1 MSKILSVKTAPNQK
15 AILTIEVSEKELL
28 WLKGNIEKIHIF
40 SENNLENIA
49 RLVQRG
55 KREAT
60 KYFLLPREFR
70 NGILTSNSIRC
81 TQIEKNN
88 KCFFI
93 FEVKKF

>member
-1 MSKILSVKTAPNQK
+1 MSKIISVKSVQNQK
-15 AILTIEVSEKELL
+15 ALLTVEVSEKELL
-28 WLKGNIEKIHIF
+28 WLKGNIDKIHLF
-40 SENNLENIA
+40 SENNLESIS

-70 NGILTSNSIRC
+70 NGILTSNNIRC